1 MKIEAILFDII
12 GTTVREKDPNTIN
25 NCLLQAFTEHGVSV
39 DIESLRPYRGR
50 DKKDIISTLVKRNQL
65 PETKTANIIQSFH
78 QQVTANLHNFFAN
91 DGAEEL
97 FTYLRTR
104 NIKIG
109 LGTGLSRDLF
119 EKIFEEMNWKTSD
132 FDYIGISNELSH
144 SRPHPAMILDMM
156 KKVGVSNLTHFL
168 KVGDTISDIQEG
180 KNANVITAVIL
191 SGTQR
196 KEDLEKEKPD
206 FMIGH
211 LREVKSMVA

>member
-1 MKIEAILFDII
+1 
-12 GTTVREKDPNTIN
+12 
-25 NCLLQAFTEHGVSV
+25 V

-50 DKKDIISTLVKRNQL
+50 DKKDIISTLVKKNQL
-65 PETKTANIIQSFH
+65 PETKTEKILQSFN
-78 QQVTANLHNFFAN
+78 QQVTANLHNFFTN

-97 FTYLRTR
+97 FAYLRTR

-119 EKIFEEMNWKTSD
+119 EKIFEEMKWKKSD

-156 KKVGVSNLTHFL
+156 KKVGVSNPTHFL

-206 FMIGH
+206 FMLTE
-211 LREVKSMVA
+211 LREVKNIIA